1 MRINQNKLVTV
12 IIPTF
17 KRADELKKALTSVLL
32 QDFKSLDVIIV
43 DDNVQEE
50 ESNKVK
56 EICINFGVNYIKNFR
71 RKGGC
76 GSRNSGILSTSSK
89 YISFLDD
96 DDLWLANKLEIQSM
110 FLDRNSNYSAVY
122 SSFYNY
128 NLDANVLRAS
138 ETRKDLS
145 HSDLL
150 KGNCPAST
158 SIVMVNRKLILEA
171 GLFDENLPSFQ
182 DYDMWL
188 RLTIIKPIGFLD
200 KKLAIFTQHSG
211 DRVSINLKKR
221 FQGLDL
227 IICKW
232 GKEIK
237 KYNNISRFVKKF
249 KSVAYESNALAFTG
263 HSYKKMITFR
273 VFSLIHNKYCLNR
286 WKGLLVSLFGARI
299 YYMLLRLKLRN
310 TLVETKQI
318 SEYLKLIDNK
328 SKQLEINQN

>member
-1 MRINQNKLVTV
+1 MCQNKLVTV

-43 DDNVQEE
+43 DDNIQEE

-71 RKGGC
+71 KKGGC

-89 YISFLDD
+89 YIAFLDD
-96 DDLWLANKLEIQSM
+96 DDLWLASKLEIQST
-110 FLDRNSNYSAVY
+110 FLDRSSDYSAVY
-122 SSFYNY
+122 SNFYNY
-128 NLDANVLRAS
+128 NLDANILRAS
-138 ETRKDLS
+138 DKRKDLS

-221 FQGLDL
+221 FQGLEF
-227 IICKW
+227 IINKW
-232 GKEIK
+232 EKDIK
-237 KYNNISRFVKKF
+237 KYNNISRFAKDF
-249 KSVAYESNALAFTG
+249 KSVAYASNALAVTG
-263 HSYKKMITFR
+263 HSYKKMIAFR
-273 VFSLIHNKYCLNR
+273 VFSLINNKFSLNC
-286 WKGLLVSLFGARI
+286 WKELFVSLFGARI
-299 YYMLLRLKLRN
+299 YYILLRFKLRK
-310 TLVETKQI
+310 TLEETEQI

-328 SKQLEINQN
+328 SKQY